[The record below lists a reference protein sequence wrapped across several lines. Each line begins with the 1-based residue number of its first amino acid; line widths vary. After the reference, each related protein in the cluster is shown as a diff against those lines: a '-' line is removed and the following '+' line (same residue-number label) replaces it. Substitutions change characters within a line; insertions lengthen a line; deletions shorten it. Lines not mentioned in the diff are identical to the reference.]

1 MTPCNCRNGI
11 GPACT
16 GCDGEREGERRKRD
30 KLAMLE
36 AQREVFVN
44 RGRRALLGR
53 LLAAGTATA
62 DDVMAAVTLPA
73 EIDPRCFGAV
83 PGPLAKA
90 GIICFVE
97 FVKSNRPQRHGSYI
111 QLWALVDRDEAL
123 LWLAGHPDM
132 PDPAPE
138 HDHVVGNLFGPDTLQ
153 EQRPAAVTVGR

>member
-1 MTPCNCRNGI
+1 MTPCECRNGT

-16 GCDGEREGERRKRD
+16 GCGGEREGERRKRD

-90 GIICFVE
+90 GIIRFVE
-97 FVKSNRPQRHGSYI
+97 FVKSARPQRHGSYI
-111 QLWALVDRDEAL
+111 QRWALVDRDEAL
-123 LWLAGHPDM
+123 RWLAMNPDR